1 MSKRNTLTV
10 HLSLARTWSVCL
22 VNAAVAYLTITGV
35 LLILAPDIAGLIV
48 NGFLSAR
55 LVLSVVVVTLFLNM
69 LLTLACAETLF
80 ITRREN
86 IVKGLKRNRG
96 RIVKGFLL
104 LSASSLACLPLT
116 IFANIGA
123 APPVGLP
130 HDSLI
135 LLATNYGAGVVAS
148 LLLTVPLVWLVASLS
163 GGRIWTGLGRFLSA
177 AALVFLM
184 LTILST
190 QGLPG
195 LFPAS
200 LLIPTLT
207 SLFPQRSVEKAE
219 DNRGKNHFHKSR
231 SVRKTVAS
239 ILLSI
244 LVVSS
249 GAPFNRIPL
258 AFGEES
264 RFSED
269 RLKELVSKAV
279 AEGWN
284 SRELADAIKSDPGLS
299 MLSSYD
305 LNSIAIER
313 DDSGSVEVN
322 IPLNAAGYAIYR
334 KAGNKT
340 TVYDVYAQ
348 TGLSELNVGDRRYVL
363 AGYRSGEETYGPFEN
378 LDDALSKE
386 SEVKAYANAT
396 RITSNTVLKT
406 ETRQAT
412 RVETRYAIVPTVRV
426 ARYEV
431 LKEFDSYE
439 AAQNYLSLYP
449 GLLWTAEVRTV
460 EKQALVYSYR
470 LEPVEETTS
479 YYRALMM
486 SRDGYVAEEVRE
498 TVTML
503 VFEAFLIVTDV
514 PIGYMG
520 TVEIERKEFETMVG
534 SGGLS
539 KGVDAR
545 GEYYYYSQDPCVRL
559 YKTGEKQREGE
570 VIAWRIYRRIDTS
583 HYETRKTYQV
593 VAPAG
598 YEEKKISIDELPGY
612 VKGFPSRED
621 AEASKQSV
629 EGMLKNWAESRGMVL
644 KACGVESYGETVSRI
659 ETFTR
664 EVKQHYV
671 VASFLKPVYDVYEL
685 QPYHRVWNETS
696 YEEAWGWVF
705 KGHVD
710 EKPENFD
717 SATWVYSPE
726 VVNWTSKTYL
736 GIFTEWETQVLMS
749 IDPRYVA
756 EKHNTTT
763 ITREVSYYNVYNA
776 SWKLLY
782 HYYKYVIHPT
792 HEYIANGNISSGTA
806 WAFESLGDASG
817 EISGSTYRSSPSSLR
832 ITTGNG
838 RGAWR
843 QTFYYDAGGSGP
855 VLDFW
860 YRLSGGGAVAVKKPD
875 GSAQVFTL
883 GGSSSWARFHR
894 DSGDVFSQAG
904 YYMISFVAS
913 ENSELFVDDVSV
925 HVGGYGEWVYRG
937 DVENKPENVPPD
949 EKYEAFYRIEDKKFI
964 GTFEENVANQY
975 TTPPY
980 IKEFMK
986 KETVSYTVDL
996 YKLYYLEDG
1005 VVRYKAFHWEKQQ
1018 VPIIVRKEETGAKWY
1033 LVESGVEIGVG
1044 GLTLVESNVPES
1056 IVRLKYNDP
1065 VKYRLVPKI
1074 IDAGEVL
1081 ELVCETLDGNLARKY
1096 EKEGYKVEN
1105 TRVSAGSPI
1114 RFSIRMLQAS
1124 VEKNELGMLGK
1135 QNTLRVAIANPT
1147 QDTLAYWVV
1156 LEAEN
1161 EATVV
1166 ETPLESWAQGP
1177 EAVKR
1182 IVSTPVA
1189 EPGSWLLPVPPGG
1202 APYSL
1207 GFTAWV
1213 RRVLEGEYCNYV
1225 ENSAYWPAGSL
1236 DCSFTVKILRN
1247 GRLVAKQR
1255 VLESFE
1261 SFDVGRT
1268 IARHPFET
1276 LTGFLTG
1283 FTTVAAITALSLS
1296 LPPVTIGLAGLSLT
1310 LSPFALVGIAASTAS
1325 ALMIYAQT
1333 GSSLE
1338 ALTVSPLGI
1347 ILAPVR
1353 ALTDPTMDDS
1363 RRTSIIGAV
1372 IGAPL
1377 GAFVGQKIAL
1387 DVVMLRM
1394 PSELRSDPQVYS
1406 KLYTIEEKHGTVIA
1420 STIAR
1425 SIGKLYPHMNVP
1437 DAKGLVNMI
1446 LGDALA
1452 SRQDAVYIASMLE
1465 WASRMGEDFLRQHAG
1480 SMMEWL
1486 GSPLLRFKLNPLL
1499 QLSPDEALL
1508 LSKKVGGDFQN
1519 MLRLAEFKLSW
1530 EQLSKLGP
1538 DTVRVL
1544 SFGSEGVEVG
1554 VEKNLASQ
1562 LYPGIQKGT
1571 IVEFEFAKGSIVLK
1585 GLLTYAE
1592 ERALGD
1598 TKYLVFTF
1606 KAEERIPYVFELLKE
1621 DLQAIPGKQVEKTFG
1636 FNTFSLSNGKLTLD
1650 KGTLSMDG
1658 AVRLS
1663 DGMILRIDDPSIRL
1677 MPSQDALDTGV
1688 INRIVFQGRISGTS
1702 IVVDEEG

>member
-1 MSKRNTLTV
+1 MV
-10 HLSLARTWSVCL
+10 V
-22 VNAAVAYLTITGV
+22 IT
-35 LLILAPDIAGLIV
+35 
-48 NGFLSAR
+48 
-55 LVLSVVVVTLFLNM
+55 T
-69 LLTLACAETLF
+69 
-80 ITRREN
+80 
-86 IVKGLKRNRG
+86 
-96 RIVKGFLL
+96 
-104 LSASSLACLPLT
+104 
-116 IFANIGA
+116 
-123 APPVGLP
+123 
-130 HDSLI
+130 
-135 LLATNYGAGVVAS
+135 
-148 LLLTVPLVWLVASLS
+148 
-163 GGRIWTGLGRFLSA
+163 
-177 AALVFLM
+177 
-184 LTILST
+184 
-190 QGLPG
+190 
-195 LFPAS
+195 
-200 LLIPTLT
+200 
-207 SLFPQRSVEKAE
+207 
-219 DNRGKNHFHKSR
+219 
-231 SVRKTVAS
+231 TVA
-239 ILLSI
+239 
-244 LVVSS
+244 
-249 GAPFNRIPL
+249 
-258 AFGEES
+258 
-264 RFSED
+264 
-269 RLKELVSKAV
+269 
-279 AEGWN
+279 
-284 SRELADAIKSDPGLS
+284 
-299 MLSSYD
+299 
-305 LNSIAIER
+305 
-313 DDSGSVEVN
+313 
-322 IPLNAAGYAIYR
+322 
-334 KAGNKT
+334 
-340 TVYDVYAQ
+340 
-348 TGLSELNVGDRRYVL
+348 
-363 AGYRSGEETYGPFEN
+363 
-378 LDDALSKE
+378 
-386 SEVKAYANAT
+386 
-396 RITSNTVLKT
+396 
-406 ETRQAT
+406 
-412 RVETRYAIVPTVRV
+412 
-426 ARYEV
+426 
-431 LKEFDSYE
+431 
-439 AAQNYLSLYP
+439 
-449 GLLWTAEVRTV
+449 
-460 EKQALVYSYR
+460 
-470 LEPVEETTS
+470 
-479 YYRALMM
+479 
-486 SRDGYVAEEVRE
+486 
-498 TVTML
+498 
-503 VFEAFLIVTDV
+503 
-514 PIGYMG
+514 
-520 TVEIERKEFETMVG
+520 
-534 SGGLS
+534 
-539 KGVDAR
+539 
-545 GEYYYYSQDPCVRL
+545 
-559 YKTGEKQREGE
+559 
-570 VIAWRIYRRIDTS
+570 
-583 HYETRKTYQV
+583 H
-593 VAPAG
+593 
-598 YEEKKISIDELPGY
+598 
-612 VKGFPSRED
+612 
-621 AEASKQSV
+621 
-629 EGMLKNWAESRGMVL
+629 
-644 KACGVESYGETVSRI
+644 
-659 ETFTR
+659 
-664 EVKQHYV
+664 
-671 VASFLKPVYDVYEL
+671 
-685 QPYHRVWNETS
+685 
-696 YEEAWGWVF
+696 
-705 KGHVD
+705 
-710 EKPENFD
+710 
-717 SATWVYSPE
+717 
-726 VVNWTSKTYL
+726 
-736 GIFTEWETQVLMS
+736 
-749 IDPRYVA
+749 
-756 EKHNTTT
+756 
-763 ITREVSYYNVYNA
+763 
-776 SWKLLY
+776 
-782 HYYKYVIHPT
+782 
-792 HEYIANGNISSGTA
+792 
-806 WAFESLGDASG
+806 
-817 EISGSTYRSSPSSLR
+817 
-832 ITTGNG
+832 
-838 RGAWR
+838 
-843 QTFYYDAGGSGP
+843 
-855 VLDFW
+855 
-860 YRLSGGGAVAVKKPD
+860 
-875 GSAQVFTL
+875 
-883 GGSSSWARFHR
+883 
-894 DSGDVFSQAG
+894 
-904 YYMISFVAS
+904 
-913 ENSELFVDDVSV
+913 
-925 HVGGYGEWVYRG
+925 
-937 DVENKPENVPPD
+937 
-949 EKYEAFYRIEDKKFI
+949 
-964 GTFEENVANQY
+964 
-975 TTPPY
+975 
-980 IKEFMK
+980 
-986 KETVSYTVDL
+986 
-996 YKLYYLEDG
+996 
-1005 VVRYKAFHWEKQQ
+1005 
-1018 VPIIVRKEETGAKWY
+1018 
-1033 LVESGVEIGVG
+1033 
-1044 GLTLVESNVPES
+1044 
-1056 IVRLKYNDP
+1056 
-1065 VKYRLVPKI
+1065 
-1074 IDAGEVL
+1074 
-1081 ELVCETLDGNLARKY
+1081 
-1096 EKEGYKVEN
+1096 
-1105 TRVSAGSPI
+1105 
-1114 RFSIRMLQAS
+1114 
-1124 VEKNELGMLGK
+1124 
-1135 QNTLRVAIANPT
+1135 ANPT

-1658 AVRLS
+1658 SVRLS
-1663 DGMILRIDDPSIRL
+1663 DGMILRLDDPSIRL

-1688 INRIVFQGRISGTS
+1688 INRMVFQGRIGGSS
-1702 IVVDEEG
+1702 IVVDEDGFVEAFHGGTYLPAIVTASPLGLQLGLLAKPSGEALAIPWEGIVARGISEFSLLNIIYPYGETTTTLYTGGVLQIPVLHYSSGAFVGVETVETKISWTGMVDRKDFYSQMLGASKLLENILGEDYSQEFIRIILLTGLTDSQALDVASIIVGNIDWFKTLSWEERVEATSKIAKYVQSGDTAAKALAKIMVEAEQRMSKLADSLYNLYILIADDQLYDAVYALIRCVEEELGSRAAMRLTELLRRIFFEASCRSYDYAKLALQEALWMLTGGYKDCKQISEWVRQLLDTSTEKFEKYVMAEELLSEIEKAEFKKEGEVFKLTSTEIIRDLMGLNRIYGRNTNRKGVFASKIAKIWLEKVLRIMGVEVDETGNNNEGYFFDLQKKLVKEGKTVFEFIGEVKSTWEDASFDVMLRDAVITLEKRVKDTIMQLTELRSTLDIDGSTKTGYLIAVRITAKGVEIKYVEVGIDWENGNVVRGEK

>member
-1 MSKRNTLTV
+1 
-10 HLSLARTWSVCL
+10 
-22 VNAAVAYLTITGV
+22 
-35 LLILAPDIAGLIV
+35 
-48 NGFLSAR
+48 
-55 LVLSVVVVTLFLNM
+55 
-69 LLTLACAETLF
+69 
-80 ITRREN
+80 
-86 IVKGLKRNRG
+86 
-96 RIVKGFLL
+96 
-104 LSASSLACLPLT
+104 
-116 IFANIGA
+116 
-123 APPVGLP
+123 
-130 HDSLI
+130 
-135 LLATNYGAGVVAS
+135 
-148 LLLTVPLVWLVASLS
+148 
-163 GGRIWTGLGRFLSA
+163 
-177 AALVFLM
+177 
-184 LTILST
+184 
-190 QGLPG
+190 
-195 LFPAS
+195 
-200 LLIPTLT
+200 T
-207 SLFPQRSVEKAE
+207 SLFPQRIVEKAE
-219 DNRGKNHFHKSR
+219 DNWGKNHFHKSR

-305 LNSIAIER
+305 LTGIAIER

-378 LDDALSKE
+378 LDDALAKE
-386 SEVKAYANAT
+386 GEAKAYANAT

-520 TVEIERKEFETMVG
+520 TVEIERKKFETMVG

-705 KGHVD
+705 KGYVD

-736 GIFTEWETQVLMS
+736 GIFTEWETQVLMC

-964 GTFEENVANQY
+964 GTFEENVASQY
-975 TTPPY
+975 PTPPY
-980 IKEFMK
+980 IKEFRK
-986 KETVSYTVDL
+986 RETVSYTVDL

-1213 RRVLEGEYCNYV
+1213 RRVLEG
-1225 ENSAYWPAGSL
+1225 
-1236 DCSFTVKILRN
+1236 
-1247 GRLVAKQR
+1247 
-1255 VLESFE
+1255 
-1261 SFDVGRT
+1261 
-1268 IARHPFET
+1268 
-1276 LTGFLTG
+1276 
-1283 FTTVAAITALSLS
+1283 
-1296 LPPVTIGLAGLSLT
+1296 
-1310 LSPFALVGIAASTAS
+1310 
-1325 ALMIYAQT
+1325 
-1333 GSSLE
+1333 
-1338 ALTVSPLGI
+1338 
-1347 ILAPVR
+1347 
-1353 ALTDPTMDDS
+1353 
-1363 RRTSIIGAV
+1363 
-1372 IGAPL
+1372 
-1377 GAFVGQKIAL
+1377 
-1387 DVVMLRM
+1387 
-1394 PSELRSDPQVYS
+1394 
-1406 KLYTIEEKHGTVIA
+1406 
-1420 STIAR
+1420 
-1425 SIGKLYPHMNVP
+1425 
-1437 DAKGLVNMI
+1437 
-1446 LGDALA
+1446 
-1452 SRQDAVYIASMLE
+1452 
-1465 WASRMGEDFLRQHAG
+1465 
-1480 SMMEWL
+1480 
-1486 GSPLLRFKLNPLL
+1486 
-1499 QLSPDEALL
+1499 
-1508 LSKKVGGDFQN
+1508 
-1519 MLRLAEFKLSW
+1519 
-1530 EQLSKLGP
+1530 
-1538 DTVRVL
+1538 
-1544 SFGSEGVEVG
+1544 
-1554 VEKNLASQ
+1554 
-1562 LYPGIQKGT
+1562 
-1571 IVEFEFAKGSIVLK
+1571 
-1585 GLLTYAE
+1585 
-1592 ERALGD
+1592 
-1598 TKYLVFTF
+1598 
-1606 KAEERIPYVFELLKE
+1606 
-1621 DLQAIPGKQVEKTFG
+1621 
-1636 FNTFSLSNGKLTLD
+1636 
-1650 KGTLSMDG
+1650 
-1658 AVRLS
+1658 
-1663 DGMILRIDDPSIRL
+1663 
-1677 MPSQDALDTGV
+1677 
-1688 INRIVFQGRISGTS
+1688 
-1702 IVVDEEG
+1702 

>member
-1 MSKRNTLTV
+1 
-10 HLSLARTWSVCL
+10 
-22 VNAAVAYLTITGV
+22 
-35 LLILAPDIAGLIV
+35 
-48 NGFLSAR
+48 
-55 LVLSVVVVTLFLNM
+55 
-69 LLTLACAETLF
+69 
-80 ITRREN
+80 
-86 IVKGLKRNRG
+86 
-96 RIVKGFLL
+96 
-104 LSASSLACLPLT
+104 
-116 IFANIGA
+116 
-123 APPVGLP
+123 
-130 HDSLI
+130 
-135 LLATNYGAGVVAS
+135 
-148 LLLTVPLVWLVASLS
+148 
-163 GGRIWTGLGRFLSA
+163 
-177 AALVFLM
+177 
-184 LTILST
+184 
-190 QGLPG
+190 
-195 LFPAS
+195 
-200 LLIPTLT
+200 
-207 SLFPQRSVEKAE
+207 
-219 DNRGKNHFHKSR
+219 
-231 SVRKTVAS
+231 
-239 ILLSI
+239 
-244 LVVSS
+244 
-249 GAPFNRIPL
+249 
-258 AFGEES
+258 
-264 RFSED
+264 
-269 RLKELVSKAV
+269 
-279 AEGWN
+279 
-284 SRELADAIKSDPGLS
+284 
-299 MLSSYD
+299 
-305 LNSIAIER
+305 
-313 DDSGSVEVN
+313 
-322 IPLNAAGYAIYR
+322 
-334 KAGNKT
+334 
-340 TVYDVYAQ
+340 
-348 TGLSELNVGDRRYVL
+348 
-363 AGYRSGEETYGPFEN
+363 
-378 LDDALSKE
+378 
-386 SEVKAYANAT
+386 
-396 RITSNTVLKT
+396 
-406 ETRQAT
+406 
-412 RVETRYAIVPTVRV
+412 
-426 ARYEV
+426 
-431 LKEFDSYE
+431 
-439 AAQNYLSLYP
+439 
-449 GLLWTAEVRTV
+449 
-460 EKQALVYSYR
+460 
-470 LEPVEETTS
+470 
-479 YYRALMM
+479 
-486 SRDGYVAEEVRE
+486 
-498 TVTML
+498 
-503 VFEAFLIVTDV
+503 
-514 PIGYMG
+514 
-520 TVEIERKEFETMVG
+520 
-534 SGGLS
+534 
-539 KGVDAR
+539 
-545 GEYYYYSQDPCVRL
+545 
-559 YKTGEKQREGE
+559 
-570 VIAWRIYRRIDTS
+570 
-583 HYETRKTYQV
+583 
-593 VAPAG
+593 
-598 YEEKKISIDELPGY
+598 
-612 VKGFPSRED
+612 
-621 AEASKQSV
+621 
-629 EGMLKNWAESRGMVL
+629 
-644 KACGVESYGETVSRI
+644 
-659 ETFTR
+659 
-664 EVKQHYV
+664 
-671 VASFLKPVYDVYEL
+671 
-685 QPYHRVWNETS
+685 
-696 YEEAWGWVF
+696 
-705 KGHVD
+705 
-710 EKPENFD
+710 
-717 SATWVYSPE
+717 
-726 VVNWTSKTYL
+726 
-736 GIFTEWETQVLMS
+736 
-749 IDPRYVA
+749 
-756 EKHNTTT
+756 
-763 ITREVSYYNVYNA
+763 
-776 SWKLLY
+776 
-782 HYYKYVIHPT
+782 
-792 HEYIANGNISSGTA
+792 
-806 WAFESLGDASG
+806 
-817 EISGSTYRSSPSSLR
+817 
-832 ITTGNG
+832 
-838 RGAWR
+838 
-843 QTFYYDAGGSGP
+843 
-855 VLDFW
+855 
-860 YRLSGGGAVAVKKPD
+860 
-875 GSAQVFTL
+875 
-883 GGSSSWARFHR
+883 
-894 DSGDVFSQAG
+894 
-904 YYMISFVAS
+904 
-913 ENSELFVDDVSV
+913 
-925 HVGGYGEWVYRG
+925 
-937 DVENKPENVPPD
+937 
-949 EKYEAFYRIEDKKFI
+949 
-964 GTFEENVANQY
+964 
-975 TTPPY
+975 
-980 IKEFMK
+980 
-986 KETVSYTVDL
+986 
-996 YKLYYLEDG
+996 
-1005 VVRYKAFHWEKQQ
+1005 
-1018 VPIIVRKEETGAKWY
+1018 
-1033 LVESGVEIGVG
+1033 VESGVEIGVG

-1255 VLESFE
+1255 ILESFE

-1636 FNTFSLSNGKLTLD
+1636 FNTFSLSNGKLNLD

-1658 AVRLS
+1658 SVRLS
-1663 DGMILRIDDPSIRL
+1663 DGMILRLDDPSIRL

-1702 IVVDEEG
+1702 IVVNEDGFVEAFHGGTYLPAVVTASPLGLQLGLLAMPSGETLTISQIDLALRGITDLGFLNVVYPNGETFATIYTGGNLQVPVLSYSSGTFVGIQAVETRIVWTGIKQEDFYKQVAGTSEIVASVLGKQFAEELVKELLLNGLADTQVLDIVNGLVKNTEWFKTLSGKERIDKVKKIIDYVKNGETADEAVEKARKESEEYAKKIMEEAAVFCSLLSDPQLENEILNFIRHIIDNLGPDAGNWVLAFLELIYLDNKNENVARTMIRKAVHEWFKYTESKAHGCAIASLIIEDLMKMKTEEALELLNVVSEGMIINLSDAEILEAIESPANQGYLAERKVAEAIELIGEILGKRIKKVWRNALVKIEIGEVIGKLDMVLEAEDGKLIVGEVKSTLYPEKTLGRLDEAIESLEKYFWSISKYGITIGSRKLLVSDIEAYIAVVGTF